1 MFSEQGSHDGA
12 GPLANETTTPF
23 RFGDSDAQGREEFIE
38 CGAVEQLAVDDDSVD
53 VKERCLHH
61 LQPGYVNRPPFR

>member
-1 MFSEQGSHDGA
+1 MFSEEGSHDGA
-12 GPLANETTTPF
+12 GPLANEAAAPF

-38 CGAVEQLAVDDDSVD
+38 RGAVEEFAVDNHSVD
-53 VKERCLHH
+53 IKERCLHY